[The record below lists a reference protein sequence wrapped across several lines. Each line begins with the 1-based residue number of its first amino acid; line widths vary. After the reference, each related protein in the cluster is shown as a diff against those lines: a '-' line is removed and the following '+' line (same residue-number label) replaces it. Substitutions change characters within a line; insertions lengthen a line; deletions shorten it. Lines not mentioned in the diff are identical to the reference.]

1 MTAPSAEIPESNH
14 LTVPLDALERFRFD
28 LARLCDPGAGPLLVA
43 VSGGVDSLAL
53 LLLSRA
59 AFGGR
64 LHAATV
70 DHGLRPEAAAEA
82 AFVTEVC
89 ATLGV
94 SHAVLRGEAAAPA
107 ERRANVS
114 SGARALRYRL
124 LEERRLATG
133 CAWVAT
139 AHQEEDQVE
148 TLAMRLNRG
157 SGLAGL
163 AGIRPVNGKVIR
175 PLLGWRR
182 AELAGLVAAAGLT
195 PVLDPTNADD
205 RFDRARMRKALA
217 GADWVA
223 ADRWCR
229 SAGALAEAEEALS
242 WLVGRLAGE
251 RIVASSDRVELTLV
265 GDPPEVA
272 RRLVTEC
279 LHQIAPDASL
289 RGGEV
294 RELAGTVLATA
305 GGQAPVKAA
314 LADVLVSVHA
324 DGSVVKA
331 VFTRAPRRRGA
342 DG

>member
-1 MTAPSAEIPESNH
+1 MIAPKAGTPKPNGV
-14 LTVPLDALERFRFD
+14 TVCLGAVERFRFD
-28 LARLCDPGAGPLLVA
+28 LARLCDPETGHLLVA

-53 LLLSRA
+53 LLLARVA
-59 AFGGR
+59 VGGR

-70 DHGLRPEAAAEA
+70 DHGLRPEAAAEV
-82 AFVTEVC
+82 AFVADVC
-89 ATLGV
+89 AKLGV
-94 SHAVLRGEAAAPA
+94 SHAVLRGGGAAPA

-124 LEERRLATG
+124 LEEHRLTTG

-163 AGIRPVNGKVIR
+163 AGIRPVNGTVIR

-217 GADWVA
+217 GADWLV
-223 ADRWCR
+223 ADRWRR

-242 WLVGRLAGE
+242 WLVNRLAGE
-251 RIVASSDRVELTLV
+251 RIVASPDCVELTLI
-265 GDPPEVA
+265 GEPPEVA

-279 LHQIAPDASL
+279 LHRIAPDARL

-294 RELAGTVLATA
+294 RQLAGHILAATD
-305 GGQAPVKAA
+305 GRTPVKAA
-314 LADVLVSVHA
+314 LADVLVKVRA
-324 DGSVVKA
+324 DGGIVRA
-331 VFTRAPRRRGA
+331 VFRQAPRRREA